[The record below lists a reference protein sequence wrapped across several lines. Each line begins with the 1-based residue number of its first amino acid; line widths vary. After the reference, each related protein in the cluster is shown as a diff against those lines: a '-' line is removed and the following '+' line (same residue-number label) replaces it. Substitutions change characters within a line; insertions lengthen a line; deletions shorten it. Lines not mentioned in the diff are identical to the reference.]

1 MSKTNYIDDE
11 LALTKADIIE
21 EIISN
26 NYYIVDAMRND
37 DQEEVMK
44 RFILIDNLIKLY
56 LR

>member
-1 MSKTNYIDDE
+1 MGKENYLDDE

-26 NYYIVDAMRND
+26 NYYMVDAIRRD
-37 DQEEVMK
+37 DQEEVVK
-44 RFILIDNLIKLY
+44 RHVLVENLIKLY